1 MKSLSYE
8 EFGARARA
16 VYAAVPDEY
25 REGVDGLEV
34 TRRTV
39 LHPTLPEVYT
49 LGECL
54 SDFYPS
60 EFGGPGEVRSRV
72 VLYYGSFLA
81 LARSEEEWDWDDEI
95 WETITHEIKHH
106 LEHLASENALEELD
120 YAEDQNFAR
129 RDGADFDPL
138 FFRSGEMLG
147 PGIYSADRDV
157 FVELEVGADAAGER
171 IAIDVP
177 FHSAGFQIT
186 LPTELGQI
194 HFLRVSDPPFAVA
207 GELFVVAVRRR
218 RVIDW
223 VRGIIRSEPFRVL
236 HSDVTTERDNAAAV

>member
-1 MKSLSYE
+1 MKTPTFE
-8 EFGARARA
+8 EFGERARA
-16 VYAAVPDEY
+16 VYAEIPDDY
-25 REGVDGLEV
+25 REGVDGLDV

-81 LARSEEEWDWDDEI
+81 LSRSEGDWDWDDEI
-95 WETITHEIKHH
+95 WETITHEVKHH

-120 YAEDQNFAR
+120 FAEDQNFAR
-129 RDGADFDPL
+129 REGTGFDPL
-138 FFRSGEMLG
+138 FFRSGEVLA
-147 PGIYSADRDV
+147 PGIYTADRDV
-157 FVELEVGADAAGER
+157 FIEVEVDGRGGGQPL
-171 IAIDVP
+171 AIEVP
-177 FHSAGFQIT
+177 FHAAGFQIT
-186 LPTELGQI
+186 LPADLGDI
-194 HFLRVSDPPFAVA
+194 HFLRVTDPPFTVA

-218 RVIDW
+218 GPFDW
-223 VRGIIRSEPFRVL
+223 LRALMRAEPPRIL
-236 HSDVTTERDNAAAV
+236 ESDVEVERNDGAAV